1 MDLTLHTHE
10 ALYRQVLN
18 ICVGRHI
25 GETLCMCCECSIITV
40 LTFECGYIV
49 SPSNGGSLDT
59 NNILPLCTHCYR
71 CMGSM
76 DMVEFMKENCLPGI
90 KLFNGQQQYRH
101 VGDSTPSIVGQNDG
115 IETTDLEHEMKNG
128 EDTES

>member
-1 MDLTLHTHE
+1 MH
-10 ALYRQVLN
+10 
-18 ICVGRHI
+18 
-25 GETLCMCCECSIITV
+25 
-40 LTFECGYIV
+40 
-49 SPSNGGSLDT
+49 SL
-59 NNILPLCTHCYR
+59 LQMY
-71 CMGSM
+71 GSM

-128 EDTES
+128 EDTDS